1 MTRAKSLT
9 TRQRSRTLTLLR
21 SNRRMF
27 RGAGQWADADEMT
40 STIKAIESGR
50 LAI

>member
-1 MTRAKSLT
+1 MAIKRLT
-9 TRQRSRTLTLLR
+9 TRQKSRTLTLLR
-21 SNRRMF
+21 GTRRTF
-27 RGAGQWADADEMT
+27 RDAGQWADADDIT